1 MKKTARR
8 MGRART
14 SPRPE
19 LARVQLQLSRTRAVL
34 ADLDQ
39 QLRDSRAQLA
49 TGAQSQHVRD
59 ANEQLV
65 ISAMNAQTAAEVAER
80 SFRND
85 ATLFERRA
93 RVERR
98 AKDALAA
105 SNASLERRVSER
117 TRELETARDEALA
130 AVHAKDQF
138 LSNMSHELRTPMNGM
153 LGALELLAMSELQP
167 KQAHYLDVATASGE
181 ALLAI
186 LNEVLDF
193 AKIGS
198 NLLHLEH
205 EPIDVNGIARSV
217 VALFSALAESKE
229 IDLQFIPDPALSALR
244 LGDALHLRQVLLNLV
259 GNAMKFTPRG
269 QVTLRTQLV
278 RDGDSESV
286 AFEVKDAG
294 IGIEASQ
301 LERIFEPF
309 VQAEDLTHA
318 VSTGTG
324 LGLSISRQLVRSMGG
339 ELTVASVRGHGS
351 TFRFALTLE
360 VAPVTAAMPLD
371 ALEDES
377 TIERLKGRVLL
388 VEDNL
393 VNQIVGVAMLESLG
407 LDVVAANNGEE
418 ALEKIAEMSFEL
430 VLMDCHMPVM
440 DGYEATRRIRE
451 AERRGDRRRMPVV
464 ALTANAFRNDVDR
477 CLSVGMD
484 AHLAK
489 PYSSKQL
496 RSAIAP
502 WLKGTAAAPPSR

>member
-1 MKKTARR
+1 
-8 MGRART
+8 
-14 SPRPE
+14 
-19 LARVQLQLSRTRAVL
+19 
-34 ADLDQ
+34 
-39 QLRDSRAQLA
+39 
-49 TGAQSQHVRD
+49 
-59 ANEQLV
+59 
-65 ISAMNAQTAAEVAER
+65 MNAQTAAEVAER

-167 KQAHYLDVATASGE
+167 KQAHYLDVATASGA

-205 EPIDVNGIARSV
+205 DPIDVNGIARSV

-229 IDLQFIPDPALSALR
+229 IDLQFIPDPALSAMR

-309 VQAEDLTHA
+309 VQAEGCL
-318 VSTGTG
+318 
-324 LGLSISRQLVRSMGG
+324 R
-339 ELTVASVRGHGS
+339 
-351 TFRFALTLE
+351 
-360 VAPVTAAMPLD
+360 P
-371 ALEDES
+371 
-377 TIERLKGRVLL
+377 
-388 VEDNL
+388 
-393 VNQIVGVAMLESLG
+393 
-407 LDVVAANNGEE
+407 
-418 ALEKIAEMSFEL
+418 
-430 VLMDCHMPVM
+430 
-440 DGYEATRRIRE
+440 
-451 AERRGDRRRMPVV
+451 AERDPSGVRWSIRPRVRP
-464 ALTANAFRNDVDR
+464 AA
-477 CLSVGMD
+477 
-484 AHLAK
+484 
-489 PYSSKQL
+489 
-496 RSAIAP
+496 
-502 WLKGTAAAPPSR
+502 WLQ